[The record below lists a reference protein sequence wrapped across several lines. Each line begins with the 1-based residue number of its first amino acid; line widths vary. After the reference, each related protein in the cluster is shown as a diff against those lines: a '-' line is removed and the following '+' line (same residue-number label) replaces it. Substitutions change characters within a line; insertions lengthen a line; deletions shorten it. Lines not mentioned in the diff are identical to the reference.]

1 MQTEILKTEIY
12 KEISLLREDK
22 LSEVKDFIEFIL
34 SRQKPSKKKVMQLK
48 GIWAGKG
55 FEEIEGLE
63 KELKSI
69 QKKTMQ
75 SILKKDI

>member
-34 SRQKPSKKKVMQLK
+34 TRQKPSKKDVVQFK

-55 FEEIEGLE
+55 FEKIGNLE

-69 QKKTMQ
+69 QKMTMQ
-75 SILKKDI
+75 SIIKRDI